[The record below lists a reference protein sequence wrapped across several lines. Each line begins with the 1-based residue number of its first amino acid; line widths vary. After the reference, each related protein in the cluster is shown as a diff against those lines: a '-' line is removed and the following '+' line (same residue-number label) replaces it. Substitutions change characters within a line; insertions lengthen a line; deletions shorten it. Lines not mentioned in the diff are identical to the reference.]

1 MQAIILMAGKG
12 TRMAKYYE
20 GPKQLLPVVGKPV
33 VHYLLDSLPAE
44 ITELIFIVGGP
55 HEEKI
60 RSHFASGEYAGRPIT
75 FIRQDEQL
83 GLPHAFGMA
92 KDVVKDKWFGS
103 VADDIFDPDAIAKL
117 VKEDMAIL
125 SSRVSNP
132 EQFGV
137 LVTDEEDNL
146 VRAVEKPKEF
156 VSDLVWTGA
165 MVMDKSFFETKTEL
179 SGRGEY
185 ETPDVWTK
193 LVQEQGKKIKVITS
207 EYWFPVNDKPQL
219 EAAEVRVKELGLV

>member
-20 GPKQLLPVVGKPV
+20 GPKQLLPVAGKPV
-33 VHYLLDSLPAE
+33 VHYLLDSLPSE

-60 RSHFASGEYAGRPIT
+60 RSHFASAQYNGRPIT

-92 KDVVKDKWFGS
+92 KDVIKDKWFGS
-103 VADDIFDPDAIAKL
+103 VADDIFDPVAIQKL
-117 VKEDMAIL
+117 VQEDMAIL
-125 SSRVSNP
+125 SFKVSNP

-137 LVTDEEDNL
+137 LVTDEEGYL

-165 MVMDKSFFETKTEL
+165 MVMDRSFFETKTEL

-207 EYWFPVNDKPQL
+207 AYWCPVNDKPQL
-219 EAAEVRVKELGLV
+219 EAAESKVKELGL